1 MLALAD
7 IELAHEYQTL
17 KDPMFLMQQME
28 LREQL
33 EDIPTAKD
41 PEQEIIDFQLQIDT
55 IIAQFEQQFNQLF
68 NDGSQQALDNAA
80 DNVRKLKFMLKLAA
94 EARDLE
100 EQILIF

>member
-1 MLALAD
+1 ML
-7 IELAHEYQTL
+7 
-17 KDPMFLMQQME
+17 LMQQME
-28 LREQL
+28 LREQQ
-33 EDIPTAKD
+33 EDNPTAKD

-55 IIAQFEQQFNQLF
+55 FIAQFEQQFNQLF